1 VGFYEALKKA
11 GVSCIIWPPISLIF
25 KETPMIKVAQNSR
38 ESQEHRLK
46 IKTLNQQMQN
56 VAVHGAGLSPWE
68 AKVLIE
74 AIEEVYF
81 ADPAMRTAAEGQL
94 KYSCVAASEPPGKK
108 IEECRMV
115 MVLLTLFDTKDQ
127 GGLEYD
133 KKQASI
139 TLRQRRLTRI
149 TDEAREQGGLLS
161 QEDMAEIL
169 MCDVRTI
176 RRDIQAMRKRDIIVA
191 TRGQVRDIGPGV
203 THRGIAVRLWLEG
216 KEPVE
221 IARHINHSIAAV
233 ENYIE
238 KFKRVAYL
246 RGKNFDDYQSA
257 LTIGISVAAVKT
269 FVELYKQ
276 YQYKS
281 FFKQR
286 IDEIELVGSQYYTA
300 QDEKKDSTLPSVISS
315 GGRNR

>member
-1 VGFYEALKKA
+1 
-11 GVSCIIWPPISLIF
+11 
-25 KETPMIKVAQNSR
+25 MIKVAQNSR
-38 ESQEHRLK
+38 ESQEYRLK
-46 IKTLNQQMQN
+46 LKTLNQQMQN
-56 VAVHGAGLSPWE
+56 VAVHGTGLSPWE

-74 AIEEVYF
+74 AIEHVYF
-81 ADPAMRTAAEGQL
+81 ADPALRAAADGQL
-94 KYSCVAASEPPGKK
+94 KYSCVSGNEPPGKK
-108 IEECRMV
+108 IEDCQMV
-115 MVLLTLFDTKDQ
+115 TVLLTLFDPKDQ
-127 GGLEYD
+127 GEFDYD
-133 KKQASI
+133 KKRASI
-139 TLRQRRLTRI
+139 ALRQRRLTRI
-149 TDEAREQGGLLS
+149 IDEAREQGGLLS
-161 QEDMAEIL
+161 QEDLAEIL

-176 RRDIQAMRKRDIIVA
+176 RRDIESLRKREIIVA

-269 FVELYKQ
+269 FVELCSQ
-276 YQYKS
+276 YQHKP

-286 IDEIELVGSQYYTA
+286 IDEIELVGSQYYVA
-300 QDEKKDSTLPSVISS
+300 QDEKKDSILPSGTCS
-315 GGRNR
+315 GGMSR

>member
-1 VGFYEALKKA
+1 
-11 GVSCIIWPPISLIF
+11 
-25 KETPMIKVAQNSR
+25 MIKVAQNSR

-46 IKTLNQQMQN
+46 IKTLSQQMQN

-68 AKVLIE
+68 ARVLIE
-74 AIEEVYF
+74 AIEQVYF
-81 ADPAMRTAAEGQL
+81 SDPAMRAASDGQL
-94 KYSCVAASEPPGKK
+94 KYSCVSLTEPPGKK
-108 IEECRMV
+108 IEECQMV
-115 MVLLTLFDTKDQ
+115 TVLLTLFDPKDQ
-127 GGLEYD
+127 GQLDYN
-133 KKQASI
+133 KKRASI
-139 TLRQRRLTRI
+139 ALRQRRLMRI
-149 TDEAREQGGLLS
+149 ADETREQGGLLS

-176 RRDIQAMRKRDIIVA
+176 RRDIESLRKREIIIA

-276 YQYKS
+276 YQDKS

-286 IDEIELVGSQYYTA
+286 MDEIELVGSQYYVA
-300 QDEKKDSTLPSVISS
+300 QDEKKDSTLPSDIYS
-315 GGRNR
+315 GGMSR

>member
-1 VGFYEALKKA
+1 
-11 GVSCIIWPPISLIF
+11 
-25 KETPMIKVAQNSR
+25 MINVAQNSR

-46 IKTLNQQMQN
+46 LKTLSQQMQN

-74 AIEEVYF
+74 AIEQVYF
-81 ADPAMRTAAEGQL
+81 ADPAMRSAAEGQL
-94 KYSCVAASEPPGKK
+94 KYSCVSLTEPPGKT
-108 IEECRMV
+108 IQECRMV
-115 MVLLTLFDTKDQ
+115 TVLLTLFDPKDQ
-127 GGLEYD
+127 GQLDYRE
-133 KKQASI
+133 KQASI
-139 TLRQRRLTRI
+139 ALRQRRLMRI
-149 TDEAREQGGLLS
+149 TDEAKEQGGLLS
-161 QEDMAEIL
+161 QEDLAEIL

-176 RRDIQAMRKRDIIVA
+176 RRDIESLRKREIIVA

-221 IARHINHSIAAV
+221 ISRHINHSIAAV

-257 LTIGISVAAVKT
+257 MTIGISVAAVKT
-269 FVELYKQ
+269 FVELYNQ
-276 YQYKS
+276 YQDKS

-286 IDEIELVGSQYYTA
+286 MDEIELVGSQYYVA
-300 QDEKKDSTLPSVISS
+300 QDEKKDSTLPSGICS
-315 GGRNR
+315 GGQNR

>member
-1 VGFYEALKKA
+1 
-11 GVSCIIWPPISLIF
+11 
-25 KETPMIKVAQNSR
+25 MIKVAHNSR

-46 IKTLNQQMQN
+46 IKTLSQQMQN

-74 AIEEVYF
+74 AIEQVYF
-81 ADPAMRTAAEGQL
+81 ADPAMRSAADGQL
-94 KYSCVAASEPPGKK
+94 KYSCVSLTEPPGKK
-108 IEECRMV
+108 IEDCRMV
-115 MVLLTLFDTKDQ
+115 TVLLTLFDPKDQ
-127 GGLEYD
+127 GELNHKE
-133 KKQASI
+133 KQASI
-139 TLRQRRLTRI
+139 ALRQRRLMRI

-161 QEDMAEIL
+161 QEDLAEIL

-176 RRDIQAMRKRDIIVA
+176 RRDIESLRKKEIIVA

-203 THRGIAVRLWLEG
+203 THRGIAIRLWLEG

-221 IARHINHSIAAV
+221 VARHINHSIAAV

-276 YQYKS
+276 YQHKS

-286 IDEIELVGSQYYTA
+286 MDEIELVGAQYYVA
-300 QDEKKDSTLPSVISS
+300 QDEKKDSTLPSGIYS
-315 GGRNR
+315 GGMSR